1 LASTD
6 ALAEIG
12 SAANKTAT
20 DNRRRRSMPEA
31 TAESLAACE
40 GREGM
45 TIQADLAA
53 RFLDTMTAKL
63 EKGRKAGADGVRIE
77 LADLDLLI
85 KMAEPS
91 ADALDHVVT
100 QVITFLELAAD
111 GVRIELEE
119 TGEPERL
126 FSAFVPKLRALAEA
140 RCGVDLASGPDS
152 TAVTKVEI
160 VDGSANVREMVHVG
174 PVIVDPSLAEALEQG
189 NK

>member
-1 LASTD
+1 
-6 ALAEIG
+6 
-12 SAANKTAT
+12 
-20 DNRRRRSMPEA
+20 
-31 TAESLAACE
+31 
-40 GREGM
+40 M

-91 ADALDHVVT
+91 AEALDEVVSR
-100 QVITFLELAAD
+100 VLDLVSLVA
-111 GVRIELEE
+111 
-119 TGEPERL
+119 
-126 FSAFVPKLRALAEA
+126 
-140 RCGVDLASGPDS
+140 GVDLASGPDQ
-152 TAVTKVEI
+152 TVVTKVEL
-160 VDGSANVREMVHVG
+160 VDGAAKVRDMVHIG